1 MENMTKTNVS
11 RSISKYKLPNAANLI
26 TYYKKNMEKENYQ
39 SLINGLDINTWNNQR
54 EQIKYIAKKFKMWT
68 NGKVLIDV
76 DTMSDDELT
85 ILVKDLAN
93 LKKRIC
99 ARYEI
104 DLEEITRK
112 LRGKVRS
119 YYRGQN
125 EKQNALVEV
134 LLDKESKNLSE
145 WELENYE
152 RWRFEYLEESGVE
165 SISCQFRASIWDIKV
180 KGVINTGSDTYELE
194 GCYSTVDSL

>member
-39 SLINGLDINTWNNQR
+39 SLINGLNINTWNNQR
-54 EQIKYIAKKFKMWT
+54 EQVKYIAKKFKMWT

-76 DTMSDDELT
+76 DTMSDDEIT
-85 ILVKDLAN
+85 ILIKDLTN
-93 LKKRIC
+93 LKKKIC

-112 LRGKVRS
+112 LRGVARS
-119 YYRGQN
+119 YYRGQS

-134 LLDKESKNLSE
+134 LLNKESKNLSE

-152 RWRFEYLEESGVE
+152 RWSFEYLEESGTE
-165 SISCQFRASIWDIKV
+165 SISCQFRASIWNIKV
-180 KGVINTGSDTYELE
+180 KGIIYTGSDTYELE
-194 GCYSTVDSL
+194 GSYTTVDSL

>member
-1 MENMTKTNVS
+1 MENMTKANVS

-99 ARYEI
+99 ARYE
-104 DLEEITRK
+104 
-112 LRGKVRS
+112 
-119 YYRGQN
+119 
-125 EKQNALVEV
+125 QNALVEV

-152 RWRFEYLEESGVE
+152 RWGFEYLEESGVE

>member
-1 MENMTKTNVS
+1 MENMTKANVS

-39 SLINGLDINTWNNQR
+39 SLINGLNINTWNNQR
-54 EQIKYIAKKFKMWT
+54 EQVKYIAKKFKMWT

-76 DTMSDDELT
+76 DTMSDDEIT
-85 ILVKDLAN
+85 ILIKDLTN
-93 LKKRIC
+93 LKTKIC

-112 LRGKVRS
+112 LRGVARS
-119 YYRGQN
+119 YYRGQS

-134 LLDKESKNLSE
+134 LLNKESKNLSE

-152 RWRFEYLEESGVE
+152 RWSFEYLEESGVE

-180 KGVINTGSDTYELE
+180 KGIVNTGSDTYELE
-194 GCYSTVDSL
+194 GSYTTVDSL